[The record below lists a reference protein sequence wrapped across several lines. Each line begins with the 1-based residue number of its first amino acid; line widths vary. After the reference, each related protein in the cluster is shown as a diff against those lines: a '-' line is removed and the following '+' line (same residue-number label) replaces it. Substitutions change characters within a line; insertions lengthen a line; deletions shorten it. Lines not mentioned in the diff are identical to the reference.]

1 MKRPF
6 VFAALLAG
14 ALLAGCA
21 SEPTRFYTLALPVQL
36 QAGGTASAA
45 SVLPAP
51 LIIEFAP
58 LGVPDQLARPQ
69 FVVRHA
75 GADASAKVEVL
86 EDYRWSSSF
95 DLELR
100 DALANGVAQRLGAVN
115 TTLSGRATGQQAW
128 RISLQVHGFDAIQDQ
143 RVDMSLTWSMQR
155 TDGGASSTCE
165 WSASEPVA
173 SGIDALAQGAQ
184 RLTARAADAIAGHVA
199 ALQAR
204 KTPDCKAAG

>member
-1 MKRPF
+1 
-6 VFAALLAG
+6 
-14 ALLAGCA
+14 
-21 SEPTRFYTLALPVQL
+21 
-36 QAGGTASAA
+36 
-45 SVLPAP
+45 VLPAP
-51 LIIEFAP
+51 LFIEFAP

-69 FVVRHA
+69 FVVRHP

-115 TTLSGRATGQQAW
+115 TTVSGRTQGQQAW
-128 RISLQVHGFDAIQDQ
+128 RISLQVHGFDSIEDQ
-143 RVDMSLTWSMQR
+143 QVDMSITWSIQR
-155 TDGGASSTCE
+155 TDGGPSSTCE
-165 WSASEPVA
+165 WSASEPV
-173 SGIDALAQGAQ
+173 GKGMDALAQGAQ

-204 KTPDCKAAG
+204 KAPDCKAAA